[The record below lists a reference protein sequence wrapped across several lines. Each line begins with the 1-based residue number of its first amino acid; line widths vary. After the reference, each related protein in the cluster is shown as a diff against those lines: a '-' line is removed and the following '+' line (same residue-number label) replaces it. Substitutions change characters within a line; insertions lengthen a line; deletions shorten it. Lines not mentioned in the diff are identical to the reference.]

1 MMASMRILVAPQEFK
16 GSLTAKEAAAA
27 IVAGLGRALPDAE
40 VGVLPLADGGPG
52 TVEALVEATAGHLH
66 EADAHDAIGRPL
78 RALWG
83 SLGERR
89 DSAVETAVIEM
100 AAASGLALLRPE
112 DRDPRRASTR
122 GTGELLRAVLDAGYR
137 RVIIGVGG
145 SATNDGGTGS
155 AQALGARLL
164 DAEGRELPPGGA
176 ALARLDRIDAT
187 GLDARLRECRVIVA
201 TDVTN
206 PLCGPDGAS
215 LVYGPQ
221 KGATEAM
228 ARELDAAL
236 EHFGRIVRRDLGIDV
251 ANVPGA
257 GAAGGLAAG
266 LIAFCGAEVR
276 AGFDVVAEAVGLG
289 ERVRWADVVITGE
302 GRLDRQSG
310 FGKTT
315 SGVARE
321 ARAAGKPVIA
331 LVGSIQEGSGSE
343 VTAPFDAVF
352 ALTPDLA
359 PPDEAIAC
367 ASEVLIKAAEEAGR
381 RLAAIWEEAG
391 R

>member
-1 MMASMRILVAPQEFK
+1 MMASVRIFVAPQEFK

-40 VGVLPLADGGPG
+40 VEALPLADGGPG
-52 TVEALVEATAGHLH
+52 TVEVLVEATAGLLH
-66 EADAHDAIGRPL
+66 EADAHDALDRPL
-78 RALWG
+78 RAFWG

-89 DSAVETAVIEM
+89 DNVVETAVIEM

-122 GTGELLRAVLDAGYR
+122 GTGELVQAVLDASYR
-137 RVIIGVGG
+137 RIIVGVGG
-145 SATNDGGTGS
+145 SATNDGGAGL

-164 DAEGRELPPGGA
+164 DAEGRELPPGGV
-176 ALARLDRIDAT
+176 ALARLDHIDVA
-187 GLDARLRECRVIVA
+187 GLDARLSECQVIVA

-236 EHFGRIVRRDLGIDV
+236 EHYGRIVRRDLGVDV

-276 AGFDVVAEAVGLG
+276 AGFDVVAETVGLG
-289 ERVRWADVVITGE
+289 ERVRGADIVITGE

-321 ARAAGKPVIA
+321 AREAGKPVVA

-343 VTAPFDAVF
+343 VTAPFDSVF
-352 ALTPDLA
+352 ALTPDFT
-359 PPDEAIAC
+359 PPDEATAR
-367 ASEVLIKAAEEAGR
+367 ASDVLAKAAEEAGR
-381 RLAAIWEEAG
+381 RLAAMWEDAG